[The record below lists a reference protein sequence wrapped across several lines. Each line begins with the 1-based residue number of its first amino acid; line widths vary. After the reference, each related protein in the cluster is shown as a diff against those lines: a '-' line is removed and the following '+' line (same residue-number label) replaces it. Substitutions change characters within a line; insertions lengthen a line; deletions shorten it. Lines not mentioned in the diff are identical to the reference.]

1 LTGAANKR
9 SALLGVAAALAASGG
24 CADTGTS
31 DRSADRPGTA
41 APERTDTARTIGATG
56 PSQPPLER
64 PPVRLAATAGLK
76 LGQTV
81 QAEAVRAAQSFAVS
95 LIHWLYGER
104 ERLDV
109 DPLTPA
115 VRHELASS
123 PPYIPPDQ
131 RGTGDWR
138 VQLLELALQTE
149 RSGVVTVTIND
160 LRTSYRVPAWLEL
173 RGGRWQI
180 IHLNTH

>member
-1 LTGAANKR
+1 MTGAANR
-9 SALLGVAAALAASGG
+9 RDARLVVAVALAASVG

-56 PSQPPLER
+56 PTQPPLER
-64 PPVRLAATAGLK
+64 PPVRPATLAGVQP
-76 LGQTV
+76 GQTA

-95 LIHWLYGER
+95 LIRWLYGER
-104 ERLDV
+104 ERVDV
-109 DPLTPA
+109 EPATAA
-115 VRHELASS
+115 VRHELAGS

-131 RGTGDWR
+131 RGTGEGR

-160 LRTSYRVPAWLEL
+160 LRTSYRVPAALEL

-180 IHLNTH
+180 VSLNTH